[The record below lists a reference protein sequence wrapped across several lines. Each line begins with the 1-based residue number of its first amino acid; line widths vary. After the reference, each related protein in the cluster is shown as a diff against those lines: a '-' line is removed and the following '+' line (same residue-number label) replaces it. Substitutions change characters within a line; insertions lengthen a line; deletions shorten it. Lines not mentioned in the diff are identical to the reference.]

1 MPKVNGSFNL
11 IEDKS
16 LFSFSITS
24 FKVRPIFAL
33 LFEFAKLIAV
43 SSINPCDSSL
53 KSISIIG
60 RWVSIFSINNCKLV
74 VVNWPLPDI
83 LSCSKPFVFNDLR
96 VEVFDISLVL
106 RKWLGSEIELS
117 ESWIILTSDKAFIG
131 NEFDDNKIIAVN
143 KKVKKSLMFFSLVYT
158 S

>member
-1 MPKVNGSFNL
+1 MLNKVNGSFNL

-24 FKVRPIFAL
+24 FKVRLIFAL

-96 VEVFDISLVL
+96 VEIFDISLVL

-131 NEFDDNKIIAVN
+131 N
-143 KKVKKSLMFFSLVYT
+143 
-158 S
+158 

>member
-143 KKVKKSLMFFSLVYT
+143 KKVKKSLMFFFH
-158 S
+158 

>member
-1 MPKVNGSFNL
+1 MLNKVNGSFNL

-143 KKVKKSLMFFSLVYT
+143 KKVKKSLMFFFH
-158 S
+158 